1 MANDLTYA
9 IVEVGGIQNY
19 ILSTG
24 KLREMIGGSQLIE
37 ELSKGILEKECR
49 VLNLDLIEP
58 QNAAE
63 PTGNKVL
70 ALQRNAGEIHLLFS
84 SRDIAKKFISHFIFK
99 ISSDYPGIPLFGAL
113 NDEDLK
119 CSWDSKE
126 SYRLCRSSAQDG
138 IKKLRN
144 NSPVNTG
151 MTMLPLCRMAGLD
164 GLPAV
169 EKKGDDY
176 ISVCSKA
183 RQSSELIEAADERLR
198 QRFESVLPSEVKVI
212 WTDNIEELA
221 VGNSKIAYIH
231 IDGNDLGKLFR
242 SFLESEDYKN
252 LNVQDSIKAMAYLS
266 KLVESSTRKA
276 MDEGLRSIMSYEY
289 EVKVWREKGRNKL
302 VVPARPLVQ
311 GGDDVT
317 IVMRADLALLF
328 ISRFVN
334 TFEKEAVCKLRNK
347 EIQLSVG
354 AGMVICQKGYPFIR
368 AFNLSEELLKNA
380 KELTKDEAVRPS
392 SLDYLVI
399 TNEVENDLELIRHH
413 IAKTADKKTMLT
425 AKPLILSHN
434 NLHDFVDKGLMVL
447 NKLPRSTVRPALN
460 QCRKGKDESRSAFE
474 TLERNIR
481 RELGGRKDSNLMSP
495 DEFKSVFPDNSFF
508 TTVHKEIAGKS
519 VEATYV
525 GDWLE
530 LAHLIPDYHDDQSYS
545 VRVERYRALLKDGEE
560 K

>member
-1 MANDLTYA
+1 MANELTYA

-37 ELSKGILEKECR
+37 DLSKGSLERECKA
-49 VLNLDLIEP
+49 LNLDLIEP
-58 QNAAE
+58 QNATE

-84 SRDIAKKFISHFIFK
+84 SREIAKKFISHFIFK

-113 NDEDLK
+113 NDEEHNCTWTDK
-119 CSWDSKE
+119 D
-126 SYRLCRSSAQDG
+126 SYRQCRASAQKG
-138 IKKLRN
+138 ITKLRN
-144 NSPVNTG
+144 NAPVNTG
-151 MTMLPLCRMAGLD
+151 MSMLPLCQMAGLD

-169 EKKGDDY
+169 DRIGDDF
-176 ISVCSKA
+176 ISVCSKS
-183 RQSSELIEAADERLR
+183 RQSRDLLEAADERLR
-198 QRFESVLPSEVKVI
+198 QRFETVLPSEVKVI
-212 WTDNIEELA
+212 WTDDIEELA
-221 VGNSKIAYIH
+221 GSGDKIAYIH

-242 SFLESEDYKN
+242 SFLESDDYKN
-252 LNVQDSIKAMAYLS
+252 LNVQDSIKAMADLS
-266 KLVESSTRKA
+266 KLVENSTRKA
-276 MDEGLRSIMSYEY
+276 MDEGLKAIMSYEY
-289 EVKVWREKGRNKL
+289 EVKVWQEKGRNKL

-334 TFEKEAVCKLRNK
+334 TFEKEAVCKLSNK

-425 AKPLILSHN
+425 AKPLVLSHN
-434 NLHDFVDKGLMVL
+434 NLHNFVDKGLKVL
-447 NKLPRSTVRPALN
+447 TKLPRSTVRPALN
-460 QCRKGKDESRSAFE
+460 QCRKGKDESKSAFE

-481 RELGGRKDSNLMSP
+481 RQLGGRADSKLMTH

-530 LAHLIPDYHDDQSYS
+530 LAHLLPNYHDERSYS
-545 VRVERYRALLKDGEE
+545 VRVERYLALLKDGEE